1 MLEVGVVAVLEE
13 EATMWCTSEM
23 DIGVPNEE
31 ELPTPTTLE
40 IRVVTRNE
48 EGSS

>member
-1 MLEVGVVAVLEE
+1 MLGMGVVAVLEE
-13 EATMWCTSEM
+13 EATMRCRCEM
-23 DIGVPNEE
+23 DIGVPNEA

>member
-23 DIGVPNEE
+23 DIGAPNEE